1 MRTGK
6 IGDYDITYPDQLA
19 FAYNPNYVT
28 INANVTMNV
37 TVTVLIA
44 TYTDTREGFGGK
56 TQIDIS
62 YYMRLLIEAVSFN
75 KAASSSAAF
84 VQVKVGD
91 DTFSFS
97 CHAINGSLAPG
108 EDFKTSRTVRWWKN
122 LPFTISV
129 YTSEKQDIYAG
140 ADGGSI
146 SKVGET
152 QFQGLISYDP
162 QQYVPQ
168 AVGEAVVMFGGVE
181 RPNTFD
187 ATFDATFQY
196 DNTNITAVRLVVDT
210 CTDGTYLRWMDNQG
224 MWQYWL
230 FSRAGATSK
239 AEDDGDPVSVD
250 FEAYGMAYGG
260 ISRQGKKEQT
270 TYALYAPLVDGET
283 LAMLMTLPASPYVE
297 MYVGKDGDED
307 VWMPV
312 TTEAGSHTATSEHL
326 QDFEVNL
333 LLPPTQLQKL

>member
-6 IGDYDITYPDQLA
+6 IGNYNIIYPDQLA

-28 INANVTMNV
+28 INANVTMSV
-37 TVTVLIA
+37 TVTSLIA

-62 YYMRLLIEAVSFN
+62 YYMRLLIEAFNFN
-75 KAASSSAAF
+75 KPATSSAAF
-84 VQVKVGD
+84 VQVTVGE
-91 DTFSFS
+91 DTFSFF
-97 CHAINGSLAPG
+97 CYAINGSLAPG

-122 LPFTISV
+122 LPFDFCV
-129 YTSEKQDIYAG
+129 YTPEKQDIYAG

-152 QFQGLISYDP
+152 QFQGFIIYDP

-168 AVGEAVVMFGGVE
+168 AVREAVLMFGGIE
-181 RPNTFD
+181 RPDTFD
-187 ATFDATFQY
+187 DTFDATFQY
-196 DNTNITAVRLVVDT
+196 DNTSITAVRLVVDT
-210 CTDGTYLRWMDNQG
+210 CTDGVYLRWMDNQG

-230 FSRAGATSK
+230 FSRSGSTSK
-239 AEDDGDPVSVD
+239 TEDDGDPIPVD
-250 FEAYGMAYGG
+250 FEAYGRAYGG

-283 LAMLMTLPASPYVE
+283 LAMLMTLPASPYVY
-297 MYVGKDGDED
+297 MYMGKDGDDD
-307 VWMPV
+307 VWVPV
-312 TTEAGSHTATSEHL
+312 TTEAESHSITNEHL
-326 QDFEVNL
+326 QDFEVNI
-333 LLPPTQLQKL
+333 LLPPTQLQAI